1 MGARSVEITTERLL
15 LRPIREDD
23 AADVLAYAS
32 DPNVAAFTS
41 WRNHESIDDARA
53 YVRACVAAQ
62 SDEIGSIHHVWG
74 ILIGGDGPVVGTID
88 LVQTSPTEARIDYA
102 LAARHWSRGYMTEA
116 VRALASWAFTHLPAL
131 EQLRSGCLAVNVG
144 SVRVLEKAGFELVHR
159 RIRHDTI
166 KPEHDGFEGL
176 RFILPRP

>member
-53 YVRACVAAQ
+53 YVQ
-62 SDEIGSIHHVWG
+62 FTNFFGSHAH
-74 ILIGGDGPVVGTID
+74 
-88 LVQTSPTEARIDYA
+88 
-102 LAARHWSRGYMTEA
+102 
-116 VRALASWAFTHLPAL
+116 
-131 EQLRSGCLAVNVG
+131 
-144 SVRVLEKAGFELVHR
+144 
-159 RIRHDTI
+159 
-166 KPEHDGFEGL
+166 GL
-176 RFILPRP
+176 NW